1 MISAGVD
8 PFLVARLGEYK
19 SAGGGLEVRFNCPEC
34 VKRRHQSG
42 IPDREQKLYVNF
54 SRGVF
59 FCQRCF
65 WKGSIDYLYKS
76 LGLIKTLPKG
86 VLEILPTNLA
96 EEVGIDK
103 DDPVEPSGSIGVPDT
118 SQDFAG
124 TDAWLWLWKRL
135 QSIGIE
141 ELYELM
147 SETVFRRGV
156 KKYWHRV
163 FICDVYRG
171 ETRYWQARTYLDGVK
186 PKYLS
191 PWGISRNEVLF
202 NQQYVEDYSCD
213 PVIICEGMLSAIVA
227 GRDAVATYG
236 RVVTTGQLEMLSGL
250 DCREFIIAAESDPDA
265 KKDASKVAEGL
276 QRRGKKVYILE
287 MPKGE
292 DPASLGRSVFRSM
305 LDDAVPYDWRYQVLR
320 RLYARA

>member
-1 MISAGVD
+1 MRSAGVD

-19 SAGGGLEVRFNCPEC
+19 SAGGGLEVRFNCPQC
-34 VKRRHQSG
+34 VTRRHNVG
-42 IPDREQKLYVNF
+42 NPDRDQKLYVNF

-65 WKGSIDYLYKS
+65 WKGPIDYLYKS
-76 LGLIKTLPKG
+76 LGIVNTLPNG
-86 VLEILPTNLA
+86 VLEYLPQDLA

-103 DDPVEPSGSIGVPDT
+103 DDLVEPSGSIGVPDT
-118 SQDFAG
+118 SSDFAS
-124 TDAWLWLWKRL
+124 TDAWFWLWSRL
-135 QSIGIE
+135 HTIGQE
-141 ELYELM
+141 ELFELM
-147 SETVFRRGV
+147 AETVFRRGL

-171 ETRYWQARTYLDGVK
+171 VTRYWQSRTYLDGVK

-236 RVVTTGQLEMLSGL
+236 RVVTTGQLELLAGL
-250 DCREFIIAAESDPDA
+250 DCREFILAAESDPDA
-265 KKDASKVAEGL
+265 KKDACKVAEGL
-276 QRRGKKVYILE
+276 HRRGKKVYILE
-287 MPKGE
+287 MPPKE
-292 DPASLGRSVFRSM
+292 DPASLGREVFRSM
-305 LDDAVPYDWRYQVLR
+305 LDRAVPYDWKYQVLR
-320 RLYARA
+320 RIYA